1 MGERRCYFCR
11 RNGSADPLERHH
23 VFGGNHADRKKS
35 EKYGAVVDLCGN
47 ACHRNGEHAVHRD
60 GDVMRRLR
68 REFQSKATASGDT
81 ITFAPSCMAS
91 GATLTL
97 A

>member
-11 RNGSADPLERHH
+11 KNGSGDPLERHH

-60 GDVMRRLR
+60 GDVMRGLR
-68 REFQSKATASGDT
+68 REFQVK
-81 ITFAPSCMAS
+81 IMAEQGWTEAEFIRKFGKS
-91 GATLTL
+91 YL
-97 A
+97 

>member
-1 MGERRCYFCR
+1 MTDNRRCFLCG
-11 RNGSADPLERHH
+11 RNGASDPLDLHH
-23 VFGGNHADRKKS
+23 IFPGACRKKS

-68 REFQSKATASGDT
+68 REFQVKIMQEQGWTEAEFLRAFGK
-81 ITFAPSCMAS
+81 IY
-91 GATLTL
+91 L
-97 A
+97 

>member
-1 MGERRCYFCR
+1 MTDNRRCFLCG
-11 RNGSADPLERHH
+11 RNGASDPLDLHH
-23 VFGGNHADRKKS
+23 IFPGACRKKS

-68 REFQSKATASGDT
+68 REFQVKIMQEQGWTEAEFIRAFGKSY
-81 ITFAPSCMAS
+81 
-91 GATLTL
+91 L
-97 A
+97 